1 MQPEN
6 EAERL
11 VHEGIKFH
19 EAGKLE
25 QATDMFKLASN
36 LNLPIAMFLY
46 GVSLRHGWVSLVV
59 SLYYIYKQ

>member
-11 VHEGIKFH
+11 VHEGIKYH

-25 QATDMFKLASN
+25 QATDLFKQASN

-46 GVSLRHGWVSLVV
+46 GVSLRHGWVSAV
-59 SLYYIYKQ
+59 SILFDP